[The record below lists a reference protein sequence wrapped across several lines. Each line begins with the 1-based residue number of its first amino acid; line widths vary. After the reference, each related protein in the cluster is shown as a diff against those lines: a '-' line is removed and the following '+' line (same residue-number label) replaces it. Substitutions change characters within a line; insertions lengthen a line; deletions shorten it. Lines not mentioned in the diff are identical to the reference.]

1 MSEDQTSD
9 GESDVG
15 TARSID
21 PERGAFEPPR
31 HPPLLNRE
39 TNPRGVR
46 HIDETAQD
54 HMVPADRP
62 RYQAAQGRRAR
73 MIAAATQVL
82 KKAAN
87 RRATPSRSAPD
98 DPRGS

>member
-1 MSEDQTSD
+1 MSEHANSD
-9 GESDVG
+9 GESDAG
-15 TARSID
+15 PARSFD
-21 PERGAFEPPR
+21 PERGAFAPPP

-39 TNPRGVR
+39 TNPRGTR
-46 HIDETAQD
+46 HVNETAQD
-54 HMVPADRP
+54 HMAAADRP
-62 RYQAAQGRRAR
+62 RYQAAQGRRSR

-87 RRATPSRSAPD
+87 RRGTSSRSAPD